1 MIVFHSEK
9 ENINS
14 PNELFRLQFMER
26 NNSSKTVLLSGKPL
40 FSENEISWFQPK
52 IIKICNHLYDNT
64 NYESG
69 IEDKAHR

>member
-40 FSENEISWFQPK
+40 FSENEIS
-52 IIKICNHLYDNT
+52 
-64 NYESG
+64 
-69 IEDKAHR
+69 